1 MLQPMEILVATYNRH
16 KIEELEPMFPSHR
29 LLAPSDVGL
38 GALDIEETGVDY
50 FDNAMIKAK
59 ALYQRSGLP
68 TLADDSGLSV
78 AALGGAPGIHSARYG
93 ALDGSAKLSS
103 PERNALLLEAM
114 KGIGDRRCA
123 FYCCLVFLYG
133 EDRFLS
139 VQETCPGLLALSPS
153 GAGGFGYDPIVY
165 LPEFGRTVAELSP
178 DEKNR
183 VSHRGKASRLMNAM
197 LQAAGN
203 PASRA

>member
-1 MLQPMEILVATYNRH
+1 
-16 KIEELEPMFPSHR
+16 MFPSHR
-29 LLAPSDVGL
+29 LLAPADVGL
-38 GALDIEETGVDY
+38 GALDIEENGADY
-50 FDNAMIKAK
+50 FDNAMIKAD
-59 ALYQRSGLP
+59 ALRQRSGLP

-78 AALGGAPGIHSARYG
+78 AALGGAPGIRSSRYG
-93 ALDGSAKLSS
+93 SLDGASKLSS
-103 PERNALLLEAM
+103 PERNALLLETM
-114 KGIGDRRCA
+114 KGIEDRRCA

-165 LPEFGRTVAELSP
+165 LPEFGSTVAELSSQ
-178 DEKNR
+178 DKNR

-197 LQAAGN
+197 LQAAGDL
-203 PASRA
+203 A